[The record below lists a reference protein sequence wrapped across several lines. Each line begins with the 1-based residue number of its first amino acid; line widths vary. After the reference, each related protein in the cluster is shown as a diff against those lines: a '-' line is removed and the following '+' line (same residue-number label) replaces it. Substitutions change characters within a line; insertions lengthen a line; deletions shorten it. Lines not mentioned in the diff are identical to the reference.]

1 MKRTYEV
8 RDRADKRAIREFLK
22 REGQFLL
29 PMLELVEQTEVAIDE
44 VIQVMGRATIEAV
57 LEMSAEGVAGV
68 KQAGRSRAEDDTV
81 WYGRQGGV
89 VYLSDRKVRV
99 ERPRLRRR
107 GAGEGGEVEVPAY
120 AAMRRPGAVA
130 DLVERGL
137 DPGRRRLFVI
147 DGSKALRKAIEKVF
161 GQRHPI
167 QRCRNHKLRNVLGH
181 LPKDQHPQVKAAFR
195 AAMKL
200 DAKQGEQKL
209 EQLARWLERDH
220 PSASASLREGLSE
233 MFTINRLGLPP
244 RLRKCLGLTNLI
256 DSTHSGVRQ
265 KTRRV
270 TNWKNGAM
278 ALRWAAASFVETE
291 KSYRRIIG
299 YDQLWMLRAH
309 LDDHEPVAE
318 MRKAG

>member
-1 MKRTYEV
+1 MTRSTPSA
-8 RDRADKRAIREFLK
+8 RPNSGLLRSRRAICLLMAVAAGTSCADDGTQPDDLRF
-22 REGQFLL
+22 GQIGRVLIEVSAPL
-29 PMLELVEQTEVAIDE
+29 GTGVGELQQTLSWRSDGPWE
-44 VIQVMGRATIEAV
+44 
-57 LEMSAEGVAGV
+57 SAERISYRGSLGDETVA
-68 KQAGRSRAEDDTV
+68 RS
-81 WYGRQGGV
+81 
-89 VYLSDRKVRV
+89 SD
-99 ERPRLRRR
+99 
-107 GAGEGGEVEVPAY
+107 
-120 AAMRRPGAVA
+120 
-130 DLVERGL
+130 
-137 DPGRRRLFVI
+137 DPGRLAR
-147 DGSKALRKAIEKVF
+147 SY
-161 GQRHPI
+161 
-167 QRCRNHKLRNVLGH
+167 
-181 LPKDQHPQVKAAFR
+181 
-195 AAMKL
+195 
-200 DAKQGEQKL
+200 
-209 EQLARWLERDH
+209 ARWLERDH

-244 RLRKCLGLTNLI
+244 RLRKCLGSTNLI

>member
-1 MKRTYEV
+1 M
-8 RDRADKRAIREFLK
+8 
-22 REGQFLL
+22 
-29 PMLELVEQTEVAIDE
+29 
-44 VIQVMGRATIEAV
+44 
-57 LEMSAEGVAGV
+57 
-68 KQAGRSRAEDDTV
+68 
-81 WYGRQGGV
+81 
-89 VYLSDRKVRV
+89 
-99 ERPRLRRR
+99 
-107 GAGEGGEVEVPAY
+107 
-120 AAMRRPGAVA
+120 
-130 DLVERGL
+130 
-137 DPGRRRLFVI
+137 I

-244 RLRKCLGLTNLI
+244 RLRKCLGSTNLI
-256 DSTHSGVRQ
+256 DSTHSGRKTEDPQGDQLEERSDGLALGCGLVR
-265 KTRRV
+265 
-270 TNWKNGAM
+270 
-278 ALRWAAASFVETE
+278 ETE